1 MSEKIRIEVTSDD
14 IKNGVRGSKCD
25 CPIALAV
32 KRAFPDVVGVMV
44 TKKAITLHG
53 GGARSTSMVG
63 SLPGEATI
71 FIGDFDS
78 VTGARPGPISFEVT
92 FLTYDEW
99 IR

>member
-1 MSEKIRIEVTSDD
+1 MSEKVRIEVTTED
-14 IKNGVRGSKCD
+14 IKNGVRGSTCE

-44 TKKAITLHG
+44 TRKVITLHNG
-53 GGARSTSMVG
+53 SMSTNKVG
-63 SLPGEATI
+63 SLPSIACS
-71 FIGDFDS
+71 FIGDFDRAMT
-78 VTGARPGPISFEVT
+78 VRPAPISFDVT